1 MVSSLVAGS
10 AVGSGTAVVLGAG
23 VVGLAPAVGETLGA
37 AVGATV
43 GASRATGVGVGAA
56 GAKGR
61 HPTATSA
68 RTARRKK
75 NDRFIA
81 AHYRAADGG
90 RRTARCLFRRGKGD
104 APSVVGRQ

>member
-1 MVSSLVAGS
+1 MAGS

-23 VVGLAPAVGETLGA
+23 VVGLAPGVGETLGA
-37 AVGATV
+37 AVGETAGANV

-81 AHYRAADGG
+81 AHYRAEA
-90 RRTARCLFRRGKGD
+90 RGKRGE
-104 APSVVGRQ
+104 S